1 LLKERP
7 IRRVANDWRR
17 IWNPQTIV
25 VAALLS
31 VGVAFVMVD
40 VLGKHLM
47 AESRASLP
55 ATAIISHYV
64 APAFLLFTLSIV
76 VGSVSGAFRRRDQK
90 ALLTTVIAAYFSLML
105 VFASIYY
112 EMAFSGDLRDAVFKY
127 EHYRADALRGV
138 ASPLYSDQ
146 RAFHGIERRF
156 WSGLDW
162 PLTAARDST
171 GLPAALPTA
180 SPAQMR
186 DTAGRR
192 PLNNVI
198 QFIPEARLAIFG
210 DCLHLSV
217 ITMTTVGYGDIT
229 PRQFGPRFAT
239 DAEAVCNTLLLIFG
253 LGMIFGRWRATVN
266 AQPVAKETPK

>member
-1 LLKERP
+1 MFKDRP
-7 IRRVANDWRR
+7 VRRVEILWRS

-25 VAALLS
+25 SGALLS
-31 VGVAFVMVD
+31 VAVAFVMVD

-47 AESRASLP
+47 AESRTSLP
-55 ATAIISHYV
+55 ATAIVSHYV
-64 APAFLLFTLSIV
+64 APAFLLWTLIIV
-76 VGSVSGAFRRRDQK
+76 VGSVGGAFRRRDQK
-90 ALLTTVIAAYFSLML
+90 ALLTTVISAYFSLML
-105 VFASIYY
+105 VFASAYY

-127 EHYRADALRGV
+127 NHYRADALRHV

-146 RAFHGIERRF
+146 RAFRGIERRF

-162 PLTAARDST
+162 PLSAGDYPS
-171 GLPAALPTA
+171 GLPPAIPTA
-180 SPAQMR
+180 SPEQMR

-192 PLNNVI
+192 PLDNVI

-229 PRQFGPRFAT
+229 PSQFGPRFAT

-253 LGMIFGRWRATVN
+253 LGMIFGRWHSAGGPPP
-266 AQPVAKETPK
+266 QGETRL